1 MLEGPVWQGL
11 VRFAI
16 PLLLGSIFQQLYNT
30 VDSLI
35 VGNYLGD
42 AALASVTSS
51 SSLIMLFVDLFVGLF
66 AGAGILVASTYG
78 GKDRERLSRAIQTTL
93 TLGVAVGIL
102 LTLAGTLLAPTILH
116 WMQTPEEVM
125 FHSLQYFRIYFSG
138 SLAFIVYNCCTGI
151 LQNLGDSIHP
161 LRYLIV
167 ASALNIFLD
176 LLFIAGFH
184 WGVGSAAL
192 ATILSQGVS
201 AVLCLIRLY
210 RGQEIYGYDLH
221 KLHIHRE
228 SLSQTLRY
236 GVPSSIQ
243 NCVVALSNVVVQSG
257 VNLFDTKAIAG
268 IGAWSKL
275 EGFAVLPILSLSM
288 ALSTFAGQN
297 KGAGNWNRVRK
308 GTSFGIICCAG
319 VSLLISAVLYCAAP
333 ALVGLFNDDPEVV
346 AFGVMKA
353 HYSAPFFI
361 LLGVSNCI
369 GGILRGIGKVKTS
382 LFIYLGCWCIM
393 RVILIKAGLAIAGD
407 IRIVLIAYPITWLM
421 STLIFLW
428 RYKAEIVN
436 PPLI

>member
-243 NCVVALSNVVVQSG
+243 NCVVALS
-257 VNLFDTKAIAG
+257 K
-268 IGAWSKL
+268 
-275 EGFAVLPILSLSM
+275 
-288 ALSTFAGQN
+288 
-297 KGAGNWNRVRK
+297 
-308 GTSFGIICCAG
+308 
-319 VSLLISAVLYCAAP
+319 
-333 ALVGLFNDDPEVV
+333 
-346 AFGVMKA
+346 
-353 HYSAPFFI
+353 
-361 LLGVSNCI
+361 
-369 GGILRGIGKVKTS
+369 
-382 LFIYLGCWCIM
+382 
-393 RVILIKAGLAIAGD
+393 
-407 IRIVLIAYPITWLM
+407 
-421 STLIFLW
+421 
-428 RYKAEIVN
+428 
-436 PPLI
+436 